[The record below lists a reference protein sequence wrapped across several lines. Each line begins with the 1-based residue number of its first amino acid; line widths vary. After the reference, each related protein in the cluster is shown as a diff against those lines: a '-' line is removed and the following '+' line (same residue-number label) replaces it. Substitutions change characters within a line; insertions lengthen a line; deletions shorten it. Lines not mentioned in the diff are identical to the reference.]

1 MARRILVPID
11 GSSKAR
17 EGLEY
22 ALSTYPDEKITV
34 LHVMTPYETGD
45 PEDQALP
52 QELAEQWH
60 DQARERA
67 TDILDE
73 AHALANEYGVEI
85 STALEVG
92 EAWRTIVD
100 YTEENGIDHVIMGSH
115 GRTDDAPLPLGSVA
129 ERVMRRSPV
138 LVSIVR

>member
-1 MARRILVPID
+1 MGRRILVPID

-22 ALSTYPDEKITV
+22 ALSTYPDEEIMV
-34 LHVMTPYETGD
+34 LHVMTPYET
-45 PEDQALP
+45 EDANDQPLP

-60 DQARERA
+60 DQAREQA
-67 TDILDE
+67 TDILDD
-73 AHALANEYGVEI
+73 AHTLANEYGVEI

-100 YTEENGIDHVIMGSH
+100 YTEENDIHHVIMGSH
-115 GRTDDAPLPLGSVA
+115 GRADDSPLPLGSVA
-129 ERVMRRSPV
+129 ETVMRQSPV